1 MAWKHVAATAAAV
14 ALVSVA
20 TPVATTALYG
30 LFLPHSGTDLER
42 SVIPASAFFVVY
54 LGAVAAPSIAAI
66 AVILYRR
73 RVFWE
78 PPGTTVGVSL
88 QAKATAVVLAA
99 WALVLVWAVGLA
111 PTFMA

>member
-1 MAWKHVAATAAAV
+1 MAWKHVAATVAV
-14 ALVSVA
+14 VMLVSVA

-30 LFLPHSGTDLER
+30 LFLPSSSTDLER
-42 SVIPASAFFVVY
+42 NVIPASAFFVVY
-54 LGAVAAPSIAAI
+54 LGAVAAPSVAAI

-78 PPGTTVGVSL
+78 PPGPTAGVSM
-88 QAKATAVVLAA
+88 QAKATVVVLAV
-99 WALVLVWAVGLA
+99 WALVLVWTVGLA